1 MGLDMYL
8 SKKTYVKQW
17 AHNKPSEQYH
27 VTVKKGTKK
36 FDKIKPE
43 RVSYVVEEV
52 MYWRKFN
59 ALHEW
64 FVQNCQDG
72 EDNCQESY
80 VSAEQI
86 TNLLGI
92 CEKVMESLL
101 ASPKKTIS
109 IKIGMGPNGDIMD
122 DQEVYVNTEV
132 AEELLPTQPG
142 FFFGGIE
149 YDEWYMENL
158 KQTIECFKGLI
169 EEDPEGY
176 ADYSYQSSW

>member
-8 SKKTYVKQW
+8 SKKTYVRQW

-36 FDKIKPE
+36 FDNIKPE

-52 MYWRKFN
+52 GYWRKFN

-80 VSAEQI
+80 VDR
-86 TNLLGI
+86 
-92 CEKVMESLL
+92 EKLEELVKTLKEVKNILET
-101 ASPKKTIS
+101 SPKKKTQVKTGYS
-109 IKIGMGPNGDIMD
+109 NGKEVFEEIEVIEDTEKLD
-122 DQEVYVNTEV
+122 D
-132 AEELLPTQPG
+132 LFPTSSG
-142 FFFGGIE
+142 FFFGGTE
-149 YDEWYMENL
+149 YDDYYEEQVNI
-158 KQTIECFKGLI
+158 TIEMIEGLLQ
-169 EEDPEGY
+169 EEGGDFY
-176 ADYSYQSSW
+176 YQSSW

>member
-52 MYWRKFN
+52 GYWRKFN

-80 VSAEQI
+80 VDRSKLEELVKTLKEVKNI
-86 TNLLGI
+86 LET
-92 CEKVMESLL
+92 
-101 ASPKKTIS
+101 SPKKKTQVKTGYS
-109 IKIGMGPNGDIMD
+109 NGKEVFGEIEVIEDTEKLD
-122 DQEVYVNTEV
+122 D
-132 AEELLPTQPG
+132 LFPTSSG
-142 FFFGGIE
+142 FFFGGTE
-149 YDEWYMENL
+149 YDDYYEEQVN
-158 KQTIECFKGLI
+158 KTIEMVESLLQ
-169 EEDPEGY
+169 EESGDFY
-176 ADYSYQSSW
+176 YQSSW

>member
-17 AHNKPSEQYH
+17 SHNKPSEQYH

-36 FDKIKPE
+36 FDNIKPE

-52 MYWRKFN
+52 GYWRKFN

-80 VSAEQI
+80 VDR
-86 TNLLGI
+86 
-92 CEKVMESLL
+92 EKLEELVKTLKEVKNILET
-101 ASPKKTIS
+101 SPKK
-109 IKIGMGPNGDIMD
+109 K
-122 DQEVYVNTEV
+122 
-132 AEELLPTQPG
+132 TQV
-142 FFFGGIE
+142 
-149 YDEWYMENL
+149 L
-158 KQTIECFKGLI
+158 SLI
-169 EEDPEGY
+169 HI
-176 ADYSYQSSW
+176 